1 MRQFGPPGPSSTASA
16 ASAGSN
22 RQHVSTGVMLRDREG
37 LGSDDAE
44 GYRINGEGFSDEEDE
59 EGEEEF
65 DEGAQEG
72 ES

>member
-1 MRQFGPPGPSSTASA
+1 
-16 ASAGSN
+16 
-22 RQHVSTGVMLRDREG
+22 MLRDREG